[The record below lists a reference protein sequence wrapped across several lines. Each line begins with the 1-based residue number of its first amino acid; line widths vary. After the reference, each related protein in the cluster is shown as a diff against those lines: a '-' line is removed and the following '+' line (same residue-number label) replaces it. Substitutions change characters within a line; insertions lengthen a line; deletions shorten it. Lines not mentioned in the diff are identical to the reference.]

1 MYRGYLTEEP
11 RACEAAGMPM
21 EITDRVHEVAA
32 ELCAIQNELNQ
43 MLMAGISEGDGS
55 PALRQAAA
63 IAGVADL
70 KLVIDQMRQF
80 LWFFLQVVSG
90 TEMGRETVGMLRKLA
105 DDPRVARAADAVTFL
120 QQCNGSNEYALV
132 RVGADGRRKPN

>member
-1 MYRGYLTEEP
+1 
-11 RACEAAGMPM
+11 M
-21 EITDRVHEVAA
+21 EITDRIHEVAA
-32 ELCAIQNELNQ
+32 ELCAIQNDLNRL
-43 MLMAGISEGDGS
+43 LMAGISEGDGS
-55 PALRQAAA
+55 IPLREAAA

-90 TEMGRETVGMLRKLA
+90 TENGKETAEMLRQLA
-105 DDPRVARAADAVTFL
+105 GDPRVSRAADAVTFL
-120 QQCNGSNEYALV
+120 QQFNGSNEYALV

>member
-1 MYRGYLTEEP
+1 
-11 RACEAAGMPM
+11 M
-21 EITDRVHEVAA
+21 EITDRIHDVAA

-90 TEMGRETVGMLRKLA
+90 TEVGQETAQMLRKLSL
-105 DDPRVARAADAVTFL
+105 DPRMARIADAVTFL
-120 QQCNGSNEYALV
+120 QQFNASNEYALV

>member
-1 MYRGYLTEEP
+1 
-11 RACEAAGMPM
+11 M
-21 EITDRVHEVAA
+21 EITDRIHDVAA

-43 MLMAGISEGDGS
+43 MLMAGINEGDGS

-80 LWFFLQVVSG
+80 LWFYLQVVSG
-90 TEMGRETVGMLRKLA
+90 TEVGQETAQMLRKLSL
-105 DDPRVARAADAVTFL
+105 DPRMARVADAVTFL
-120 QQCNGSNEYALV
+120 QQFNASNEYVLV